1 MWEFYAQVVGF
12 GSAYIGFFVPLLI
25 SIILFIFVDK
35 KSYFSKENLILL
47 AISVPLTLYFS
58 FTKEIYIGDTL
69 YHSGHA
75 VCFYAIIYFF
85 LKSKQK
91 HNRQILF
98 INTFFTLYL
107 ADIYIVLQRYN
118 FENFSHTGIGGAGIV
133 DSLIITPFT
142 VIIFSYLM
150 TYLHRNMLGIKT
162 I

>member
-1 MWEFYAQVVGF
+1 MWEIYAQVIGF
-12 GSAYIGFFVPLLI
+12 GSTYIGFFVPLII
-25 SIILFIFVDK
+25 SIFLFINVDK
-35 KSYFSKENLILL
+35 KLYFSKENLLLL

-58 FTKEIYIGDTL
+58 FTRESYIGDTL
-69 YHSGHA
+69 YYSGHA
-75 VCFYAIIYFF
+75 ICFYAIIYFF

-107 ADIYIVLQRYN
+107 ADIFIVLQRYN
-118 FENFSHTGIGGAGIV
+118 FESFSHSGIGGAGIV
-133 DSLIITPFT
+133 DSLIITPFA
-142 VIIFSYLM
+142 VILGSYLM